1 MSGESPSP
9 GGESVLLGID
19 RIIHEPA
26 RMLITSLLSVV
37 VQADFL
43 FLMSHTGLT
52 AGNLSSHLS
61 KLEAA
66 GYVKVEKRFV
76 GKKQNTRLSL
86 TDLGRAAFQEYRRSI
101 KGLLDES
108 GSEGS

>member
-1 MSGESPSP
+1 MNGESPRP
-9 GGESVLLGID
+9 EGESILSGLD
-19 RIIHEPA
+19 RVIHEPA

-37 VQADFL
+37 AQADFL

-52 AGNLSSHLS
+52 AGNLSSHVS
-61 KLEAA
+61 KLETA

-86 TDLGRAAFQEYRRSI
+86 TDKGRKAFEEYRSKI
-101 KGLLDES
+101 QELLDET
-108 GSEGS
+108 GK

>member
-1 MSGESPSP
+1 MSGENPRP
-9 GGESVLLGID
+9 EGESILSGLD
-19 RIIHEPA
+19 RVIHEPA

-37 VQADFL
+37 DQADFL

-52 AGNLSSHLS
+52 AGNLSSHLT

-86 TDLGRAAFQEYRRSI
+86 TKEGRAAFEEYRSRMQL
-101 KGLLDES
+101 LLDET
-108 GSEGS
+108 GG

>member
-1 MSGESPSP
+1 MSGENQSP
-9 GGESVLLGID
+9 GGESILSGLD
-19 RIIHEPA
+19 RVIHEPA

-37 VQADFL
+37 EQADFL

-61 KLEAA
+61 KLEEA
-66 GYVKVEKRFV
+66 GYVTVEKRFV

-86 TDLGRAAFQEYRRSI
+86 TDLGRTAFQEYRSRI
-101 KGLLDES
+101 KSLLDES

>member
-1 MSGESPSP
+1 MSGESQSP
-9 GGESVLLGID
+9 GGESILLGID

-26 RMLITSLLSVV
+26 RMLIVSLLSVV
-37 VQADFL
+37 TQADFL

-52 AGNLSSHLS
+52 AGNLSSHLT
-61 KLEAA
+61 KLEGA

-86 TDLGRAAFQEYRRSI
+86 TKEGRAAFEEYRSRMHE
-101 KGLLDES
+101 LLDET
-108 GSEGS
+108 GG

>member
-1 MSGESPSP
+1 MSGGNSRPE
-9 GGESVLLGID
+9 GESILSGLD
-19 RIIHEPA
+19 RVIHEPA

-37 VQADFL
+37 VEADFL

-52 AGNLSSHLS
+52 AGNLSSHLT
-61 KLEAA
+61 KLEGA

-86 TDLGRAAFQEYRRSI
+86 TKEGRAAFEEYRSQMQELLEE
-101 KGLLDES
+101 KGK
-108 GSEGS
+108 